1 MANWNRDDSD
11 LAVTTGVSSTSV
23 GNVRITGNTIGLS
36 SDTDILTL
44 ADNTLTV
51 TATTG
56 AILKNSDLILKNSGD
71 STTITLD
78 ASSGAITGSTLD
90 VSTLTVSGAQ
100 TYSSLLTATSGLKL
114 GNNIIYNSQGEQTLT
129 LDNDMNLTCENNLTV
144 DGTATVTGTTTLGSV
159 NTGLVTATDST
170 GFKAVNP
177 SDASVYGTMG
187 PAAFQFSGDTMSTI
201 LSAHDIRICS
211 GDNKKIR
218 FYESLAEQFHF
229 DMTDHILM
237 VGSSGKNYTLDI
249 DGSVEVNSDAGSF
262 AFMDASANLFSISS
276 SGNIRA
282 FGAATIDGSLTLGTA
297 LADSNISSAS
307 AWNAK
312 LDSAGTIASDDFA
325 RFDSNGDLVGRS
337 YAEVRSDLGISDAEI
352 IDWTSDQ
359 GGTNIHADNY
369 GDINASAIVAS
380 GLTTSAGLKLSNN
393 IIYASDGDTAI
404 TLDTDSNVIVAGT
417 LEIDGNAIK
426 ASDGGTAITM
436 DTSDNV
442 GIGNDLI
449 VGGELE
455 IDGNVI
461 RAADAGTCITMDND
475 SNVAIAGDLTVTGND
490 IKSSSATAITLS
502 GADISVAGDLT
513 VTGDNISGSNGNV
526 IEFLSNNTATFAN
539 NVNLNSDLSRLKF
552 GVDTE
557 VMFEHLH
564 NEGLKLTANSA
575 LTNSVNRMLQLAHT
589 TSGTAANN
597 IGLGIEFQQE
607 IAGGSAP
614 AMGAIDLIVSDA
626 TWNSGNADF
635 VFKLMHDGVSAAE
648 KMKITSAGVLTTSGN
663 VNGAS
668 PTEMGYLSG
677 VSSAIQTQLD
687 SKSDI
692 NVNVANLTARLPQIT
707 ESVTIGDATD
717 VNVTVAGDL
726 VVAGNNIG
734 NSGTSDIITFSSN
747 NVKLA
752 NWLYLETEN
761 SIITFGASNQL
772 VLGHNATSKGFTMQ
786 STSDITNTA
795 NESLTIQHKTS
806 GTAANGIG
814 VGIKFN
820 TETANA
826 HYEDGGFFNCVATDV
841 SSGSEDFKFEWLLMA
856 GGSAATERMTLDS
869 LGNLAI
875 DGDLTMGDDLKLS
888 ANANDYA
895 TLSVADTGD
904 LTIAT
909 TGDGTTDSDIILD
922 SDGDIFLDAAG
933 ADIKFQVGGTSYLE
947 WAATGALT
955 MKSVIDTGDVATITC
970 GTHGAM
976 MLATTDDDA
985 AAGHITI
992 DADGDVI
999 LDSET
1004 GNFIAKKSGT
1014 EFSSANSSYAGM
1026 ILGYTCINDYVNHY
1040 LETSFTVE
1048 DAGHK
1053 VTFTVPPSGNVE
1065 IEFTGFF
1072 DRTSTSDVTV
1082 YAGLSDSSTYNSVG
1096 NTHEYDYGGVK
1107 ADDEIDDE
1115 LITWK
1120 WCVSG
1125 LTAGA
1130 SVTYYLGLKS
1140 SDATA
1145 VQMRYGYRSANG
1157 LAFPPFIMKAT
1168 ALPSTIYDGS

>member
-159 NTGLVTATDST
+159 NTGLVTSTNST

-177 SDASVYGTMG
+177 SDSSIYGTMG

-201 LSAHDIRICS
+201 LSAHDIQICS
-211 GDNKKIR
+211 GTNKKIK
-218 FYESLAEQFHF
+218 FNENLSEQFHF

-237 VGSSGKNYTLDI
+237 VGNSGKNYTLDI
-249 DGSVEVNSDAGSF
+249 DGSVEFNSDAGSF
-262 AFMDASANLFSISS
+262 SFKDASATLFTIGS
-276 SGNIRA
+276 SGDIRA
-282 FGAATIDGSLTLGTA
+282 YGAATIDGALTLGTA
-297 LADSNISSAS
+297 LADSNIASAS
-307 AWNAK
+307 TWNAK
-312 LDSAGTIASDDFA
+312 LDSSGTIANNDYALFNSD
-325 RFDSNGDLVGRS
+325 GDLVGRS

-352 IDWTSDQ
+352 IDWTADQ

-393 IIYASDGDTAI
+393 IIYASDGDAAI
-404 TLDTDSNVIVAGT
+404 TLDTNSNVT
-417 LEIDGNAIK
+417 
-426 ASDGGTAITM
+426 
-436 DTSDNV
+436 
-442 GIGNDLI
+442 
-449 VGGELE
+449 
-455 IDGNVI
+455 
-461 RAADAGTCITMDND
+461 
-475 SNVAIAGDLTVTGND
+475 IAGDLTISGNN
-490 IKSSSATAITLS
+490 IKKAVSFDAGITNSGTIAAGTWNGTAITS
-502 GADISVAGDLT
+502 DYI
-513 VTGDNISGSNGNV
+513 
-526 IEFLSNNTATFAN
+526 AN
-539 NVNLNSDLSRLKF
+539 
-552 GVDTE
+552 
-557 VMFEHLH
+557 
-564 NEGLKLTANSA
+564 
-575 LTNSVNRMLQLAHT
+575 
-589 TSGTAANN
+589 
-597 IGLGIEFQQE
+597 
-607 IAGGSAP
+607 
-614 AMGAIDLIVSDA
+614 DA
-626 TWNSGNADF
+626 
-635 VFKLMHDGVSAAE
+635 
-648 KMKITSAGVLTTSGN
+648 ITSAKLDDDSVNSNHYIDGSIDTEHIADDKVTYAKIQNIGSAQKTVLGRKDTGGGQIQEMSATDVRTMINVEDGAQANVSGDNGNSAIYDNSGTPAFKSGITKAEVLSLLNVTDGAN
-663 VNGAS
+663 VN
-668 PTEMGYLSG
+668 TD
-677 VSSAIQTQLD
+677 VDVT
-687 SKSDI
+687 
-692 NVNVANLTARLPQIT
+692 VANLTSRLPQIT

-761 SIITFGASNQL
+761 SLITFGASNQL

-826 HYEDGGFFNCVATDV
+826 HYEDGGLFNCVATDV

-1026 ILGYTCINDYVNHY
+1026 ILGYTCINDYVVHY

-1053 VTFTVPPSGNVE
+1053 VSFVVPPSGNVE

-1072 DRTSTSDVTV
+1072 DRTSTSDVTI

-1096 NTHEYDYGGVK
+1096 NTHEYDYNGVK
-1107 ADDEIDDE
+1107 SDDEIDDE
-1115 LITWK
+1115 IITFK
-1120 WCVSG
+1120 WCVTG

-1130 SVTYYLGLKS
+1130 SITYYLGLKS

-1145 VQMRYGYRSANG
+1145 VHLKYGYRSSND
-1157 LAFPPFIMKAT
+1157 LAYHPFIMKAT